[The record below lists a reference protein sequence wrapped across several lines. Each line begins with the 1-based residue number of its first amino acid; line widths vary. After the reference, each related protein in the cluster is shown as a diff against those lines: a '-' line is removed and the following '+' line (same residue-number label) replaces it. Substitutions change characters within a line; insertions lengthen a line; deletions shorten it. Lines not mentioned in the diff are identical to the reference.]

1 MFRGINGSF
10 FRFCMVKN
18 NANISPAIPRRD
30 IVWIDIQPISLA
42 VTIAYTKRTSAPVIE
57 RAPV

>member
-1 MFRGINGSF
+1 
-10 FRFCMVKN
+10 MVRNK
-18 NANISPAIPRRD
+18 ANINPAILRRE
-30 IVWIDIQPISLA
+30 IVCTDIQPISLA